1 MPEESVNTPL
11 AGEVGH
17 AAKTTT
23 RLGGKALGV
32 LAVTVVSLL
41 TNGLTIA
48 QQGVEKWWAS
58 IISNGKLQIVWVGSE
73 RLPGISIQAKGED
86 GKGLEFDPDA
96 EVSLA
101 AGRYAIKVT
110 QFDRQLPVA
119 LVSSSGKE
127 INHAEVARFRTTV
140 LRIKPNPTDPVFS
153 GVYDLVADAL
163 GGPKAPSRRL
173 PRVYQGFHQNGTMLW
188 FFDTNTFFVLRASD
202 GTWTEVPDA
211 PYSEDGCLY
220 SQDCI
225 DAREHPPKGLHV
237 PIGGGYRVWNTFKK
251 DLGWMTGYCIYW
263 DTVVR
268 EDFEHGF
275 LVGPLRTSR
284 IGEIA
289 LSISLFSDKDRK
301 LWRSPTL
308 FGVQPAACQARN

>member
-101 AGRYAIKVT
+101 AGRYAN
-110 QFDRQLPVA
+110 LPHRDQ
-119 LVSSSGKE
+119 
-127 INHAEVARFRTTV
+127 IQ
-140 LRIKPNPTDPVFS
+140 DPFH
-153 GVYDLVADAL
+153 
-163 GGPKAPSRRL
+163 PL
-173 PRVYQGFHQNGTMLW
+173 P
-188 FFDTNTFFVLRASD
+188 
-202 GTWTEVPDA
+202 
-211 PYSEDGCLY
+211 
-220 SQDCI
+220 
-225 DAREHPPKGLHV
+225 
-237 PIGGGYRVWNTFKK
+237 
-251 DLGWMTGYCIYW
+251 
-263 DTVVR
+263 
-268 EDFEHGF
+268 
-275 LVGPLRTSR
+275 
-284 IGEIA
+284 
-289 LSISLFSDKDRK
+289 
-301 LWRSPTL
+301 
-308 FGVQPAACQARN
+308 